1 LISKTNKNA
10 TNKPKNHLFRTN
22 LNYTMNNK
30 QDIAIRIREIIHK
43 KGMSITQFATGA
55 KIDQSNLSSILNG
68 KRSIG
73 SGVISKIALAYDI
86 NIEWLTSGEGEMYKR
101 DTNLCLHEPSAQN
114 SREVEYKEK
123 YINQLENEIVLLRK
137 TLEEQS
143 TIIQGFING
152 SISKIKD

>member
-1 LISKTNKNA
+1 
-10 TNKPKNHLFRTN
+10 
-22 LNYTMNNK
+22 MNNK

-101 DTNLCLHEPSAQN
+101 DTNHCLHEPSAQN
-114 SREVEYKEK
+114 SREIEYKEK
-123 YINQLENEIVLLRK
+123 YINQLENEIELLRK